1 MADEEKNILQ
11 QTADSITSLGAAIL
25 KEGVPSIEGMVKA
38 FEEMTYRA
46 TLLNNVFGQNR
57 TRITE
62 LQQAV
67 ADTAPKIAALGGDM
81 EATFDTMKGVSEA
94 LRRNVVGTADD
105 YSRLFA
111 ASKVLGTDVKSIV
124 EDFTDVGVQF
134 SLVGGQVKSAVDY
147 VQNLGL
153 NTKQIMGDVSNN
165 MKRINEFNF
174 ADGVQGLTKMAAQAS
189 LFRFDMNDSFTI
201 MNKSLSPDGA
211 IELASAFQR
220 MGVAVGDLTD
230 PFQLMN
236 KSLNDPEG
244 LQKSLI
250 QMTKN
255 YAEFDNKTKTF
266 KMNPAGILQLREI
279 AAQTG
284 MNYDNLAKSALA
296 TANLDR
302 AFKQLN
308 PTIHFDKEEDR
319 ELLGSIATMNEKG
332 EYMVNVKNEFGED
345 VKTRLSDLNQGQA
358 KAIIEAEKQK
368 PKTLEDYA
376 KNQMDLTQ
384 NLLAEATAIRTNIE
398 FGVSSTDQLRNMSE
412 KFRDFATTSATEIKN
427 AFPDSA
433 QTRKFTSSAVEE
445 TNKILSEMMKGNMGS
460 DKMVDSYNKLK
471 EQFKEMLN
479 SGDAKVAKLGETLE
493 SNFKKIVEAP
503 KLSYKGKLGTT
514 AGTVT
519 TTPTTS
525 SKLELGGGLTF
536 KVEANPNVNK
546 QQFEQFI
553 NSPEFRDKFLDI
565 FRNLD
570 PNARATI
577 KKSLGF

>member
-1 MADEEKNILQ
+1 MADEEKNILEQ
-11 QTADSITSLGAAIL
+11 FTDGVTGLGAAIL
-25 KEGVPSIEGMVKA
+25 KEGIPSLGGMIKA

-81 EATFDTMKGVSEA
+81 QATFDTMEGVSKA

-105 YSRLFA
+105 YSRLY
-111 ASKVLGTDVKSIV
+111 ASSKLLGKDVETIV
-124 EDFTDVGVQF
+124 EEFTDVGVQF
-134 SLVGGQVKSAVDY
+134 SLVGGQLKSSIDY

-153 NTKQIMGDVSNN
+153 NARQIMNDVERN
-165 MKRINEFNF
+165 MKHINEFNF
-174 ADGVQGLTKMAAQAS
+174 SDGVQGLTRMVAQAA
-189 LFRFDMNDSFTI
+189 LFRFDMNDSFAI

-244 LQKSLI
+244 LQKSII

-279 AAQTG
+279 AAQT
-284 MNYDNLAKSALA
+284 NTSYENLAKTALA

-302 AFKQLN
+302 AFKQLK
-308 PTIHFDKEEDR
+308 PTIHFDKPEDK
-319 ELLGSIATMNEKG
+319 ELLGSIATMNEMG
-332 EYMVNVKNEFGED
+332 EYIVNVKNEFGDD
-345 VKTRLSDLNQGQA
+345 VKTRLSDLSEDQA
-358 KAIIEAEKQK
+358 KAIVEAEKQK

-384 NLLAEATAIRTNIE
+384 NLLAEATSIRTNIE
-398 FGVSSTDQLRNMSE
+398 FGVASTDQLRNVSE
-412 KFRDFATTSATEIKN
+412 KIRDFATSSATEIRK
-427 AFPDSA
+427 ALPDSA
-433 QTRKFTSSAVEE
+433 QTRKFTSSTVEE
-445 TNKILSEMMKGNMGS
+445 TNKILSEIVKGNFGS
-460 DKMVDSYNKLK
+460 DKMMDSYNKL
-471 EQFKEMLN
+471 EAQFKEMLS
-479 SGDAKVAKLGETLE
+479 SGDAKVVKLGETLE
-493 SNFKKIVEAP
+493 SNFKKIVESP

-514 AGTVT
+514 SGKET
-519 TTPTTS
+519 TTPTS

-536 KVEANPNVNK
+536 KIEANPNVNK

-565 FRNLD
+565 FKNLD

>member
-1 MADEEKNILQ
+1 
-11 QTADSITSLGAAIL
+11 
-25 KEGVPSIEGMVKA
+25 
-38 FEEMTYRA
+38 
-46 TLLNNVFGQNR
+46 
-57 TRITE
+57 
-62 LQQAV
+62 
-67 ADTAPKIAALGGDM
+67 
-81 EATFDTMKGVSEA
+81 MKH
-94 LRRNVVGTADD
+94 
-105 YSRLFA
+105 
-111 ASKVLGTDVKSIV
+111 
-124 EDFTDVGVQF
+124 
-134 SLVGGQVKSAVDY
+134 
-147 VQNLGL
+147 
-153 NTKQIMGDVSNN
+153 
-165 MKRINEFNF
+165 INEFNF
-174 ADGVQGLTKMAAQAS
+174 SDGVQGLTRMVAQAA
-189 LFRFDMNDSFTI
+189 LFRFDMSDSFTI

-244 LQKSLI
+244 LQKSII

-302 AFKQLN
+302 AFKQMRPNLN
-308 PTIHFDKEEDR
+308 LKEEDR
-319 ELLGSIATMNEKG
+319 QLLGSIATMNEKG
-332 EYMVNVKNEFGED
+332 EYMVNVKNELGAD
-345 VKTRLSDLNQGQA
+345 VATRLSDLGPEQA
-358 KAIIEAEKQK
+358 KAIVDAEKLK

-384 NLLAEATAIRTNIE
+384 NLLAEATAIRTGIE
-398 FGVSSTDQLRNMSE
+398 FGVASTDQVRNASE
-412 KFRDFATTSATEIKN
+412 KFRDLAISSATAIRKEV
-427 AFPDSA
+427 PDAS
-433 QTRKFTSSAVEE
+433 QTRKFTSSAVDK
-445 TNKILSEMMKGNMGS
+445 TLKILSEMADGNMGS
-460 DKMVDSYNKLK
+460 DKMMDNYKQLK
-471 EQFKEMLN
+471 DQFNEMLK
-479 SGDAKVAKLGETLE
+479 SGDSKVVKLVETLQ
-493 SNFKKIVEAP
+493 SNFKKIVDSP
-503 KLSYKGKLGTT
+503 NLSYKGKLKPT
-514 AGTVT
+514 AGKET
-519 TTPTTS
+519 TTPTS

-536 KVEANPNVNK
+536 KIEANPNVNK

-570 PNARATI
+570 SNAKETI

>member
-1 MADEEKNILQ
+1 MANEDKNIIEQL
-11 QTADSITSLGAAIL
+11 TEGITSLGAALL

-38 FEEMTYRA
+38 YEEMTYRA

-81 EATFDTMKGVSEA
+81 NDTFDVMKGVSEA

-111 ASKVLGTDVKSIV
+111 AQKLLGTDVKSLV

-134 SLVGGQVKSAVDY
+134 SLVGGQLKSSIDY

-153 NTKQIMGDVSNN
+153 NTKQIMGDVRNN
-165 MKRINEFNF
+165 MGKINEFNF
-174 ADGVQGLTKMAAQAS
+174 ADGVQGLTRMAAQAS
-189 LFRFDMNDSFTI
+189 LFRFDMRDTFSI
-201 MNKSLSPDGA
+201 MEKSLSPDGA

-220 MGVAVGDLTD
+220 MGVSVGQLTD

-236 KSLNDPEG
+236 MSLNDPEG

-255 YAEFDNKTKTF
+255 YTEFDSKTKTF
-266 KMNPAGILQLREI
+266 KINPEGMLQLREI
-279 AAQTG
+279 SKQTG
-284 MNYDNLAKSALA
+284 LSYDNLTKSALA
-296 TANLDR
+296 SANLDR
-302 AFKQLN
+302 AFKQLK
-308 PTIHFDKEEDR
+308 PTIRFDKEEDR
-319 ELLGSIATMNEKG
+319 QLLGSIATMNEKG
-332 EYMVNVKNEFGED
+332 EYMVNVKNELGQD
-345 VKTRLSDLNQGQA
+345 VATRLSDLGPEQA

-384 NLLAEATAIRTNIE
+384 NLLSEATAIRTGIE
-398 FGVSSTDQLRNMSE
+398 FGVSSTDQLRNVSE
-412 KFRDFATTSATEIKN
+412 KMRDFATTSAAEIRK

-445 TNKILSEMMKGNMGS
+445 TNKILSEIKNGNMGS

-471 EQFKEMLN
+471 TQFQEMLK
-479 SGDAKVAKLGETLE
+479 SGDDKVVKLGETLE

-519 TTPTTS
+519 STPTTS
-525 SKLELGGGLTF
+525 SKIELGGGLTF

-553 NSPEFRDKFLDI
+553 NSPEFREKFLDI